1 MFVKSF
7 FMSCLFIKNTLK
19 KIVKTGI
26 KNTVFCERFVT
37 FCFSILEKIA
47 KVLGRF

>member
-7 FMSCLFIKNTLK
+7 FMSCLFIKNTLEKQLK
-19 KIVKTGI
+19 KWTKSGD
-26 KNTVFCERFVT
+26 FCERFVT
-37 FCFSILEKIA
+37 FYFSVLEKIA